1 MKAIRNR
8 FGAWCGRAFATA
20 AAVGVIASAATA
32 AFAFPFGYSWMQP
45 SDGNI
50 NPLPDTPLGR
60 AGGGGYFYTGGK
72 QDKGLACS
80 VCHVAKDD
88 QGNDVNTEGVIVGN
102 LTPAFANNTYTPGT
116 KYNLTMTLV
125 GEHHVQGAGAP
136 NTLNGFSLTVEDAS
150 GKLAGVLAS
159 DIPNIDSTPAHCPQT
174 YPAMNPTNGTT
185 YVYGSCKAII
195 YIPKPNTTT
204 WNFSWTAPPQ
214 GTGPVTIYFSVVD
227 GNHTDESALGDDVYD
242 GKITL
247 NEG

>member
-1 MKAIRNR
+1 MKSGLRR
-8 FGAWCGRAFATA
+8 LGSWCRRVGATA
-20 AAVGVIASAATA
+20 IAVGVMGTAASA

-45 SDGNI
+45 ADGN
-50 NPLPDTPLGR
+50 NPPGADNPLGR
-60 AGGGGYFYTGGK
+60 AGGGGYFFTGGK

-88 QGNDVNTEGVIVGN
+88 NGNDVQTEGLIVGN
-102 LTPAFANNTYTPGT
+102 LTPPFQNNTYTPGT

-136 NTLNGFSLTVEDAS
+136 NTLNGFTLTVENAN
-150 GKLAGVLAS
+150 GTLAGVLAS
-159 DIPNIDSTPAHCPQT
+159 DIPNIDSTPAHCPQN
-174 YPAMNPTNGTT
+174 YPATNPTNGTT
-185 YVYGSCKAII
+185 YIYGSCKAII
-195 YIPKPNTTT
+195 YVPKPNTTS
-204 WNFSWTAPPQ
+204 WNFSWTAPPA

-227 GNHTDESALGDDVYD
+227 GNHTDVSALGDDVYD